1 MSSRSLSLAFVMD
14 PIQSVSINE
23 DTTFAL
29 MLEAQSRG
37 HEILCVDPKDLGV
50 SEGRTS
56 ARVTPVT
63 LRREEGN
70 HVDLGEPL

>member
-1 MSSRSLSLAFVMD
+1 MASRSLNLAFVMD

-37 HEILCVDPKDLGV
+37 HGILYVNPLDLGV
-50 SEGRTS
+50 SEGRTV
-56 ARVTPVT
+56 ALVTPVT
-63 LRREEGN
+63 LRRARPRCG
-70 HVDLGEPL
+70 